1 MDGSIDALSAVQMNK
16 NVEGLDAS
24 AKYILK
30 QKEFLSV
37 ILHLAVPE
45 YEDYTQEEIMGFI
58 EGSTISV
65 GETELSNHQTNTV
78 VSGENTEF
86 KILNEKVS
94 YFDILFKAV
103 NPILSDQSEIAVNL
117 HINIEPQLNYKPG
130 YPIEKRGI
138 Y

>member
-45 YEDYTQEEIMGFI
+45 YEDKEEFM
-58 EGSTISV
+58 
-65 GETELSNHQTNTV
+65 ELL
-78 VSGENTEF
+78 
-86 KILNEKVS
+86 KK
-94 YFDILFKAV
+94 
-103 NPILSDQSEIAVNL
+103 
-117 HINIEPQLNYKPG
+117 
-130 YPIEKRGI
+130 
-138 Y
+138 

>member
-45 YEDYTQEEIMGFI
+45 YEDYTQEEIMGMRTYWYMFFYRKQEPFI
-58 EGSTISV
+58 IW
-65 GETELSNHQTNTV
+65 NTF
-78 VSGENTEF
+78 GQMPN
-86 KILNEKVS
+86 
-94 YFDILFKAV
+94 LFKS
-103 NPILSDQSEIAVNL
+103 PI
-117 HINIEPQLNYKPG
+117 
-130 YPIEKRGI
+130 
-138 Y
+138 